1 MKPQDVIRT
10 KYEEL
15 KSAATDSQ
23 NLDTIND
30 IVVDILSTLHKQ
42 WIVMAGTQKDTYEE
56 AYCLV
61 DITVSAHQRT
71 KQDTSNSF
79 YLNEIG
85 VQIGRDLYPVLAS
98 PARKAP
104 GKNRHAIN

>member
-1 MKPQDVIRT
+1 MNPQDIIRT

-15 KSAATDSQ
+15 KSAATGTQD
-23 NLDTIND
+23 LDTIND

-42 WIVMAGTQKDTYEE
+42 WSSMAGTQKDTYEE

-61 DITVSAHQRT
+61 DNTFSAHQRT
-71 KQDTSNSF
+71 KQDTSNSY

-98 PARKAP
+98 PARRKP
-104 GKNRHAIN
+104 GKKKYIVD